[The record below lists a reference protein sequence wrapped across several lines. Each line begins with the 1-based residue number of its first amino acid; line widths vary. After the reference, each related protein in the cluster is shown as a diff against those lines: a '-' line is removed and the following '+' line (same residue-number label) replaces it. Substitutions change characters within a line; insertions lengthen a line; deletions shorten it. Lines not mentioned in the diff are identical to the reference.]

1 MQPYFFPYIGYFQ
14 LIHAV
19 DKFIILDD
27 VNYINRGWINR
38 NKIIINGEAKWFTLS
53 LDKASQNKLI
63 KEINISSKDV
73 FHEKLLK
80 TLKIFYGKAPYFNQV
95 YDLLNKLF
103 KIENY
108 NLSSFLYRSLIYLK
122 DYIGLNTEIVETSSI
137 YPKNNLKG
145 QDRILDICIREKT
158 THYINLPG
166 GKDLYDQD
174 FFQNNGIELSFL
186 QPIITPY
193 NQGIKNFIP
202 NLSII
207 DVLMWNSPEDIL
219 TMVNQY
225 ELSK

>member
-1 MQPYFFPYIGYFQ
+1 MKLAIMQPYFFPYIGYFQ

-108 NLSSFLYRSLIYLK
+108 NLSSF
-122 DYIGLNTEIVETSSI
+122 
-137 YPKNNLKG
+137 
-145 QDRILDICIREKT
+145 
-158 THYINLPG
+158 
-166 GKDLYDQD
+166 
-174 FFQNNGIELSFL
+174 
-186 QPIITPY
+186 
-193 NQGIKNFIP
+193 FI
-202 NLSII
+202 S
-207 DVLMWNSPEDIL
+207 
-219 TMVNQY
+219 
-225 ELSK
+225 